1 MECIFESGL
10 FPMYTSPFCNMP
22 SDPISGVYL
31 IKNLKTKDYIAA
43 ESSIVPGGVVTVD
56 ERPHSQFSVDEVD
69 GALYT
74 IASVSFSLYVAPE
87 NKPPDGQDPR
97 LVWSRLPYKWKFVM
111 NSPGVWNIRDP
122 ADDLFWFNDQDL
134 SHIILKKRSDDD
146 GYNWKLVVFSR

>member
-56 ERPHSQFSVDEVD
+56 ERPHSVSRYEVTSK
-69 GALYT
+69 YT
-74 IASVSFSLYVAPE
+74 
-87 NKPPDGQDPR
+87 K
-97 LVWSRLPYKWKFVM
+97 
-111 NSPGVWNIRDP
+111 
-122 ADDLFWFNDQDL
+122 
-134 SHIILKKRSDDD
+134 
-146 GYNWKLVVFSR
+146 